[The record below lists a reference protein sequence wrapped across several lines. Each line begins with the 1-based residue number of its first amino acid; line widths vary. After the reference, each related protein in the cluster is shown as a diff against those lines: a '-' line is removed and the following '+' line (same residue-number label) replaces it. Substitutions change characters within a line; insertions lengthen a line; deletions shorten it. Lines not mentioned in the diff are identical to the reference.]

1 MTHALAP
8 VMHMATGAPKPFLRG
23 YLADERLRASA
34 ASRSATGLALVFQGW
49 ELVGAEAVDGASA

>member
-23 YLADERLRASA
+23 YLADERLRRAQPA
-34 ASRSATGLALVFQGW
+34 VRFTGLALVFRGW